1 MGGLFLDRIY
11 EDMACR
17 TDGDLYIGV
26 VGPVR
31 TGKSTFIKRFM
42 EQLVIPEIENIYRKE
57 RARDELPQSGSGRS
71 IMTAE
76 PKFVPE
82 EAVDIRLS
90 DGASASVRLI
100 DCVGYMI
107 PGAEGILE
115 DGAERMVTTP
125 WLEQPIPMSQAA
137 ELGTR
142 KVIAEHS
149 SIGLVVT
156 TDGSFGELPR
166 ENFLEA
172 EARVV
177 RELQE
182 IGKPFVLVLNSAQPQ
197 DAESRALANSLS
209 ELYGVPCVCCSCL
222 NLSEEDIH
230 GIMQALLYQFPLAEL
245 RFWLPPWVEALP
257 EEDGLKKGL
266 YEAMLSA
273 AEGMLSLRDGQRVL
287 ERLAEHESVTEA
299 RLCELEAG
307 RGIVSAV
314 VELERGLYYQT
325 ISEQS
330 GFQIRDDG
338 DLMELLR
345 SMKGVKAEYDSIHE
359 ALEQA
364 RETGYGLVMPTPE
377 QMVLHEPQIVSRAGR
392 YSVKLKAGA
401 PALHIIRTD
410 VETEVSPAVG
420 GEKASEEI
428 LGFLL
433 QSFDGDTSKIWDSN
447 IFGKSLYDI
456 AEEGVSAKLRKMPAN
471 VRQRLRSTMQ
481 RVVNDG
487 AYGLICI
494 II

>member
-1 MGGLFLDRIY
+1 
-11 EDMACR
+11 MARR
-17 TDGDLYIGV
+17 TDGSLYIGV

-42 EQLVIPEIENIYRKE
+42 EQLVIPGIDNIYRKE

-82 EAVDIRLS
+82 EAVDIQLR
-90 DGASASVRLI
+90 DGATASVRLI
-100 DCVGYMI
+100 DCVGYMV
-107 PGAEGILE
+107 PGAEGIFE

-125 WLEQPIPMSQAA
+125 WLEQPIPMTQAA

-149 SIGLVVT
+149 SIGLVIT
-156 TDGSFGELPR
+156 SDGSFGELPR

-172 EARVV
+172 EERVV
-177 RELQE
+177 QELKE
-182 IGKPFVLVLNSAQPQ
+182 IGKPFLVVLNSAAPQ
-197 DAESRALANSLS
+197 EESSRQLAAELA
-209 ELYGVPCVCCSCL
+209 ERYEVPCLCCSCL
-222 NLSEEDIH
+222 QLTEEDIH
-230 GIMQALLYQFPLAEL
+230 NIMQELLYQFPLSEL
-245 RFWLPPWVEALP
+245 RFWLPSWVEALP
-257 EEDGLKKGL
+257 EDDVLKKSL
-266 YEAMLSA
+266 YGAVLQA
-273 AEGMLSLRDGQRVL
+273 AEGLRSLRDGRTVL
-287 ERLAEHESVTEA
+287 ERLGACDTIMEA
-299 RLCELEAG
+299 RMTELEAG
-307 RGIVSAV
+307 QGIVTAV
-314 VELERGLYYQT
+314 VELDRTLYYQT

-330 GFQIRDDG
+330 GFEIRDDG

-456 AEEGVSAKLRKMPAN
+456 AEEGVSAKLRKMPSN

-487 AYGLICI
+487 AYSVICI
-494 II
+494 VI

>member
-1 MGGLFLDRIY
+1 MGGILLDRIY
-11 EDMACR
+11 EDIASR

-42 EQLVIPEIENIYRKE
+42 EQLVIPGIDNIYRKE

-82 EAVDIRLS
+82 EAVSIRL
-90 DGASASVRLI
+90 GEEATASVRLI

-107 PGAEGILE
+107 PGAEGIWE

-125 WLEQPIPMSQAA
+125 WFEQPIPMSQAA
-137 ELGTR
+137 EIGTR

-149 SIGLVVT
+149 GIGLVIT
-156 TDGSFGELPR
+156 TDGSFGDLPR
-166 ENFLEA
+166 ESFAEA
-172 EARVV
+172 EERVV
-177 RELQE
+177 CELKE
-182 IGKPFVLVLNSAQPQ
+182 LGKPFAVILNSAAPQ
-197 DAESRALANSLS
+197 EAAAQNLAAELADA
-209 ELYGVPCVCCSCL
+209 YGVPCISCSCL
-222 NLSEEDIH
+222 NLSENDIH
-230 GIMQALLYQFPLAEL
+230 AIMQELLYQFPLAEL

-257 EEDGLKKGL
+257 ADNELKTEL
-266 YEAMLSA
+266 YEAILAA
-273 AEGMLSLRDGQRVL
+273 AEGLSTMRDARQVL
-287 ERLAEHESVTEA
+287 ERLRAQEKISEA
-299 RLCELEAG
+299 RLTELEAG
-307 RGIVSAV
+307 RGIASAV
-314 VELERGLYYQT
+314 LELDRALYYQT

-330 GFQIRDDG
+330 GFEIRDDG

-345 SMKGVKAEYDSIHE
+345 SMKGVKAEYESIHE

-377 QMVLHEPQIVSRAGR
+377 QMLLHEPQIVSRGGR

-433 QSFDGDTSKIWDSN
+433 QGFDGDVRKIWDSN

-471 VRQRLRSTMQ
+471 VRNRLRNTMQ

-494 II
+494 IL